1 MEALL
6 CKRLGDPTSSFESP
20 IELSRNHPIPKL
32 DSPTA
37 VRVKVK
43 ATSLNYG
50 TYLQIQGK
58 YQEKHPLPFI
68 PGSDYAGIVDAVGP
82 SVSKFKVGD
91 YVCAF
96 VPVGSYATFIVQDQS
111 QLFEVPKGCDLVAA
125 AGLPIAFV
133 TSHLTL
139 VHRANLTSSQV
150 LLVLGAAGGVGLA
163 AVQIGKICGAV
174 VIAVARGAEKVQ
186 LLKSLGVDH
195 VVDLMNQNV
204 TASVKEFLKSR
215 NLKGVDVLYDP
226 LLNWGAQILVIGFAS
241 GEIPIIPTNIILV
254 KNWTVHGFYWGS
266 YIIHQ
271 PAVLEDSVRK
281 LFSWME
287 KGLITVH
294 VSHTYSLSEANLAFA
309 AIKDR
314 KAMGKVMIVF
324 DDKGNASSKI

>member
-20 IELSRNHPIPKL
+20 IELSRNHPIPEL

-37 VRVKVK
+37 VRIKVK

-68 PGSDYAGIVDAVGP
+68 PGSDYAGIVNAVGP

-96 VPVGSYATFIVQDQS
+96 SPVGSYATFIVQDQS
-111 QLFEVPKGCDLVAA
+111 QL
-125 AGLPIAFV
+125 
-133 TSHLTL
+133 S
-139 VHRANLTSSQV
+139 V

-226 LLNWGAQILVIGFAS
+226 VGGNLAKETMKLLNWGAQILVIGFAS

-271 PAVLEDSVRK
+271 PAMLEDSVRD

-294 VSHTYSLSEANLAFA
+294 VSHTYSLSEANLAFS

-324 DDKGNASSKI
+324 DDMGNASSKL

>member
-1 MEALL
+1 
-6 CKRLGDPTSSFESP
+6 
-20 IELSRNHPIPKL
+20 
-32 DSPTA
+32 
-37 VRVKVK
+37 
-43 ATSLNYG
+43 
-50 TYLQIQGK
+50 
-58 YQEKHPLPFI
+58 
-68 PGSDYAGIVDAVGP
+68 
-82 SVSKFKVGD
+82 
-91 YVCAF
+91 
-96 VPVGSYATFIVQDQS
+96 
-111 QLFEVPKGCDLVAA
+111 PKGCDLVAA

-139 VHRANLTSSQV
+139 V

-204 TASVKEFLKSR
+204 TASVKEFLNSR

-226 LLNWGAQILVIGFAS
+226 VGGNLAKETMKLLNWGAQILVIGFAS

-254 KNWTVHGFYWGS
+254 KARHVTCFLKCLPVSDTYSDESTSNESIALMQQISVANNWTVHGFYWGS

-271 PAVLEDSVRK
+271 PAMLEDSVRE

-294 VSHTYSLSEANLAFA
+294 VSHTYSLSEANLAFS

-324 DDKGNASSKI
+324 DDMGNA